1 MTLAAISF
9 EGLHV
14 FFPIKLFAQ
23 TDGAEGIKKVYK
35 PCHQIDKS
43 FIFCGLQKSRESL
56 IENLQNVSS

>member
-35 PCHQIDKS
+35 SYNGQS
-43 FIFCGLQKSRESL
+43 FIFAGCKNQGSP
-56 IENLQNVSS
+56 